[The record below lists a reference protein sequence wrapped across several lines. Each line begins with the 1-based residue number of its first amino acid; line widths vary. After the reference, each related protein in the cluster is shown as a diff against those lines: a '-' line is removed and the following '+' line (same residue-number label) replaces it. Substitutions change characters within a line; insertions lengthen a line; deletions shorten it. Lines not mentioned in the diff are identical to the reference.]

1 MKKTIGIMLTVLLFL
16 NGLTVSVTAGGTDG
30 LTEKQRILIDIL
42 GIYNE
47 EKNFDETLTRAEFA
61 EMLAHAAL
69 PGDVDFSAYENKNEI
84 RDVDEFHEY
93 YEPIKALCSFGYIK
107 TDNFGRFLPDEKITM
122 QDAYSM
128 VLLALGYNRV
138 SEINY
143 GSEIEAV
150 SRLMLNKNV
159 KASDGNEL
167 SVYSAYI
174 MLYNMLYC
182 NVSQLYK
189 NRNNKLLYM
198 TQQHRLY
205 EISGIVTDDGIV
217 SYSGNS
223 EVGIDYIAIDGEK
236 YVNDS
241 GRYDLFALNA
251 FGYYTDK
258 YDEPTIL
265 GICENTG
272 KNEVTVI
279 TSNRI
284 TNYAKR
290 TYQYYEDDTYTK
302 EKKISIP
309 DDVIIMYNEKMIG
322 LDDKFTKDMF
332 NPKSGRIRIYDN
344 NADGTADILRIEDY
358 KSALVGTVDT
368 EELKIYTSG
377 KNLKIIDLDDK
388 DYRIEDKDGNE
399 VNLEDIAKN
408 NVISYLESPDGSFVK
423 ILVSTQ
429 KNSAEISG
437 YGSDNNGVAFTKAG
451 GKYELNDGVYA
462 EYGAFEYGEKYIFY
476 FDVFNMVT
484 AYEKDT
490 KSDTLMYGVLTKIG
504 IYENRPEDNTFKI
517 YTTDGEPAYYRVNKK
532 IKVIN
537 SDSEAKNLKDKDV
550 DEITYRGVVRYKVDI
565 DNNITYLEIP
575 YTNGEK
581 PDETGRLFYLVDSVT
596 DSDGGSYYPR
606 VQNGICNYG
615 GSAIIDSNT
624 KVFFVTD
631 DLADTDDFSVGS
643 PSSIAQGGEYN
654 LYAFGTDYK
663 SKTAECVAIVTEGS
677 TDETSPIT
685 NEWAATVV
693 SVKNVYDT
701 KESAEVKE
709 ITLMDMVGNTVSYY
723 MKNDVYNN
731 KVLPWASGST
741 TPVQLKAGDII
752 FYRVSNRYIVKATA
766 VYDTDYVVK
775 DEKGNDLTGAIA
787 GTQISYYGGEKNALC
802 NPFGAGKY
810 ESGMGG
816 SYQSWTFANCTA
828 RVFSGWVY
836 SYENGYL
843 QVTNQNPAYGYDLK
857 ATKNKG
863 FITNVYTIQTGRGVL
878 TTGDKH
884 CSVRTFTDS
893 DIKPYTE
900 YGADCTRVVITQRLY
915 DLRSVNFYN

>member
-1 MKKTIGIMLTVLLFL
+1 MKKTIAIMLTALLFFS
-16 NGLTVSVTAGGTDG
+16 GLTSSVTARDTDG
-30 LTEKQRILIDIL
+30 ITGKQRILIDIL
-42 GIYNE
+42 GIYSE
-47 EKNFDETLTRAEFA
+47 DKNLDETLTRAEFA

-69 PGDVDFSAYENKNEI
+69 PCDVDFSAYESKNEI

-93 YEPIKALCSFGYIK
+93 YEPINALYAFGYIK

-138 SEINY
+138 SELNY
-143 GSEIEAV
+143 GSEINAV
-150 SRLMLNKNV
+150 SRFMLDKNV

-167 SVYSAYI
+167 SVYSAYV

-182 NVSQLYK
+182 DVSQLYENK
-189 NRNNKLLYM
+189 DNKLLYM

-217 SYSGNS
+217 SYGGNS
-223 EVGIDYIAIDGEK
+223 DVGIDYIAIDGEK
-236 YVNDS
+236 YVNNS
-241 GRYDLFALNA
+241 GRYDLFALNI

-265 GICENTG
+265 GICENAG

-279 TSNRI
+279 NSNCIIGYGNRV
-284 TNYAKR
+284 YK
-290 TYQYYEDDTYTK
+290 YYEDDTYTK
-302 EKKISIP
+302 EKKINLPSDIT
-309 DDVIIMYNEKMIG
+309 IMYNEKMIG
-322 LDDKFTKDMF
+322 LDDKFTNDMF
-332 NPKSGRIRIYDN
+332 KPRNGRIRIYDN

-368 EELKIYTSG
+368 EKLKIYTSG
-377 KNLKIIDLDDK
+377 KNLQIIDLDNK

-399 VNLEDIAKN
+399 VKLEDIAKN
-408 NVISYLESPDGSFVK
+408 NIISYLESPDGGFVK

-429 KNSAEISG
+429 KNSAEVSG
-437 YGSDNNGVAFTKAG
+437 YGNDDNGVAFTKDG

-462 EYGAFEYGEKYIFY
+462 EYGTFEYGEKYIFY

-490 KSDTLMYGVLTKIG
+490 RSDTLMYGVLTKIG

-517 YTTDGEPAYYRVNKK
+517 YTTDGEAEYYRVNKR

-537 SDSEAKNLKDKDV
+537 SDSTTDNVKDKDV
-550 DEITYRGVVRYKVDI
+550 DKITYRGIVRYKIDG

-581 PDETGRLFYLVDSVT
+581 PNETGRLFYLVDSVT
-596 DSDGGSYYPR
+596 NSDGGSYYPR
-606 VQNGICNYG
+606 VNNGICNYG
-615 GSAIIDSNT
+615 GAAIIDSNT

-631 DLADTDDFSVGS
+631 DLEDTDDFSVGS
-643 PSSIAQGGEYN
+643 PLSIAQGAEYN

-663 SKTAECVAIVTEGS
+663 SKTAECIAIVTEGS

-693 SVKNVYDT
+693 SVKNAYDE
-701 KESAEVKE
+701 KEYAEVKE

-723 MKNDVYNN
+723 MKNDVYSNM
-731 KVLPWASGST
+731 VLPWANGST
-741 TPVQLKAGDII
+741 SPVQIETGDII
-752 FYRVSNRYIVKATA
+752 YYRESNGYIVKATA
-766 VYDTDYVVK
+766 VYDMDYVVS
-775 DEKGNDLTGAIA
+775 DEKGNNVTGAIA
-787 GTQISYYGGEKNALC
+787 GTQISYYGGTENALC
-802 NPFGAGKY
+802 NPFGGGKY
-810 ESGMGG
+810 EAGIGG

-843 QVTNQNPAYGYDLK
+843 QVTNQNPEYGYNLK
-857 ATKNKG
+857 VTKDDG
-863 FITNVYTIQTGRGVL
+863 FITNVFTIQQGRGVL
-878 TTGDKH
+878 TTGDKYR
-884 CSVRTFTDS
+884 SVRTFTDS